1 MKIASHSAIAIH
13 LIQTLYETDKE
24 KKFLLND
31 KFKDNK
37 HQWNN
42 KEPTSYFS
50 QLPYQEDISNST

>member
-37 HQWNN
+37 HQ
-42 KEPTSYFS
+42 
-50 QLPYQEDISNST
+50 